1 MPLPSATSDSSPRDA
16 NLSSIPP
23 ADQGLP
29 KHRLLRKR
37 PEFQKVYEEGQRISG
52 RLFTLFIRQSSAD
65 APGRFGMT
73 VSRKV
78 GRAVVRVRVKRLL
91 RESVR
96 LCWDL
101 LPRGSEAV
109 FHARPVMRDADFAA
123 VQSEVKRAL
132 QKAARPSGG
141 ESTA

>member
-16 NLSSIPP
+16 NLSAAPT
-23 ADQGLP
+23 DQGLP
-29 KHRLLRKR
+29 KSRRLRKR
-37 PEFQKVYEEGQRISG
+37 AEFQRVYEEGQRISG
-52 RLFTLFIRQSSAD
+52 RLFTLFIRQSSSD

-91 RESVR
+91 RESIR

-101 LPRGSEAV
+101 FPIGSEAV

-123 VQSEVKRAL
+123 VQFEVKRAL
-132 QKAARPSGG
+132 EKAARRSGG
-141 ESTA
+141 EAPA